1 MKQIFTIPNI
11 ITFFRILLVP
21 IFGYFFYN
29 GKNYECL
36 IALTIFLVASFSDF
50 LDGYLARKL
59 NQTTRLGIFLD
70 PLADKILILTA
81 FIILF
86 LNMREYAFGTFVVA
100 VILLRDIAITSLRGY
115 MEKHGQTMITS
126 KIAKFKTGVQMFAI
140 YLLLA
145 FFAAKG
151 ITKEILPELKT
162 VVEGAVQAQR
172 EYYWIQWISFF
183 VAAFTFYTGVDY
195 FIKNWKSIRSIRNQ

>member
-21 IFGYFFYN
+21 LFGYFFYN

-59 NQTTRLGIFLD
+59 NQTTRLGIFID

-86 LNMREYAFGTFVVA
+86 LNMREYVFGSFVVA
-100 VILLRDIAITSLRGY
+100 VILFRDIAITVLRGY
-115 MEKHGQTMITS
+115 MEKQGQTMITS

-140 YLLLA
+140 YLLLI

-151 ITKEILPELKT
+151 IDKEILPELKT
-162 VVEGAVQAQR
+162 VVEGAVQAQK

-183 VAAFTFYTGVDY
+183 VMAFTLYTGIDY
-195 FIKNWKSIRSIRNQ
+195 FIKNRKVIRSIRNR

>member
-21 IFGYFFYN
+21 LFGYFFYN

-59 NQTTRLGIFLD
+59 NQTTRLGIFID

-86 LNMREYAFGTFVVA
+86 LNMREYVFGSFVVA
-100 VILLRDIAITSLRGY
+100 VILFRDIAITVLRGY
-115 MEKHGQTMITS
+115 MEKQGQTMITS

-140 YLLLA
+140 YLLLI

-151 ITKEILPELKT
+151 IDKEILPELKT
-162 VVEGAVQAQR
+162 VVEGAVQAQK

-183 VAAFTFYTGVDY
+183 VMAFTLYTGIDY
-195 FIKNWKSIRSIRNQ
+195 FIKNRKIIRSIRNR

>member
-21 IFGYFFYN
+21 LFGYFFYN

-59 NQTTRLGIFLD
+59 NQTTRLGIFID

-86 LNMREYAFGTFVVA
+86 LNMREYVFGSFVVA
-100 VILLRDIAITSLRGY
+100 VILFRDIAITALRGY
-115 MEKHGQTMITS
+115 MEKQGQTMITS

-140 YLLLA
+140 YLLLI

-151 ITKEILPELKT
+151 IDKEILPELKT
-162 VVEGAVQAQR
+162 VVEGAVQAQK

-183 VAAFTFYTGVDY
+183 VMAFTLYTGIDY
-195 FIKNWKSIRSIRNQ
+195 FIKNRKVIRSIRNR